1 MVTRNSTRRQRGYN
15 PVETRPA
22 PGWKH
27 LIVETT
33 GLVCRLTL
41 NRPEIH
47 NAFNET
53 LIAELTDAIGALS
66 RDESVRVI
74 VLEGAGKSFCAGAD
88 LDWMRRMA
96 SYSHEENLEDA
107 RALQRMFASIAH
119 CPKPTIAAVHG
130 AAIGGGAGLV
140 AVCDIAIATDSAV
153 FALSEVRLGLVP
165 AVVGPYVLEKVG
177 MGAARALFV
186 SGERFGAAEALRIG
200 LVQHVVSNAR
210 GELDAAVDAKV
221 ELLAGAGPNAIAA
234 AKQLLRDISHLSPD
248 EAAEITAQCI
258 ATLRAS
264 DEGREGIQAF
274 LDKRPPAFG
283 HTRPA
288 QP

>member
-140 AVCDIAIATDSAV
+140 AVCDIAVATDSAV

-221 ELLAGAGPNAIAA
+221 ELLVGAGPNAIAA
-234 AKQLLRDISHLSPD
+234 AKQLLRDIARLSAD

-283 HTRPA
+283 DTRPA

>member
-33 GLVCRLTL
+33 GPVCRLTL

-221 ELLAGAGPNAIAA
+221 ELLVGAGPNAIAA
-234 AKQLLRDISHLSPD
+234 AKQLLRDIARLSAD

-283 HTRPA
+283 DTRPA